1 MQPVYRVSRARKALI
16 GLLSCYPLLVL
27 GLAAIHLLAPQRSG
41 ALALS
46 QIFAPYLFVPLP
58 ALLPF
63 ALLRG
68 AGPLRV
74 LLLLCALVFGVRYAP
89 RLVPTATAA
98 PPGATQVEVMNWNVR
113 LGGQWDQVRPVL
125 LSRPADVITLE
136 EITWRRL
143 VDDKMLVQLYPY
155 HVVYQ
160 PAYGNSEVLLSAYP
174 ILDQGALDPEGTEGP
189 PPRMVWARL
198 DLGEG
203 RTLVVVGAH
212 PYTAKINLRACPRTR
227 CYDPS
232 TRDAQIARIRAFFEP
247 ILQQGEPLIVSGD
260 FNVTEREPAYAD
272 LARGLLA
279 VQRQVGWGLG
289 LSWGM
294 DPTKN
299 QPIPWLRIDHM
310 FSSPNVTPVRTSVDC
325 TLRGSDHCIVHGTFA
340 VP

>member
-1 MQPVYRVSRARKALI
+1 MQPVRRISRGRKALI
-16 GLLSCYPLLVL
+16 GLLSCYPVLVL
-27 GLAAIHLLAPQRSG
+27 GLTALHLLAPQRTG
-41 ALALS
+41 ILALS
-46 QIFAPYLFVPLP
+46 QIFALYLFVPL
-58 ALLPF
+58 LGVLPF

-74 LLLLCALVFGVRYAP
+74 LLVLCALVYGARYAP
-89 RLVPTATAA
+89 RLVPTAAAA
-98 PPGATQVEVMNWNVR
+98 PPGAVQVAVMNWNVR

-125 LSRPADVITLE
+125 LARPADVITLE

-160 PAYGNSEVLLSAYP
+160 PAYGSSEVLLSAYP

-189 PPRMVWARL
+189 PPRTVWARL
-198 DLGEG
+198 DLGGG

-212 PYTAKINLRACPRTR
+212 PYTAKINLRACPRPR
-227 CYDPS
+227 CYDPA
-232 TRDAQIARIRAFFEP
+232 TRDSQIARIRAFFAP
-247 ILQQGEPLIVSGD
+247 ILAQGEPLIVSGD

-272 LARGLLA
+272 LSRGLRV

-289 LSWGM
+289 YSWGM

-310 FSSPNVTPVRTSVDC
+310 FSSPNVTPLHTSVDC
-325 TLRGSDHCIVHGTFA
+325 TLRGSDHCIVHSTFA